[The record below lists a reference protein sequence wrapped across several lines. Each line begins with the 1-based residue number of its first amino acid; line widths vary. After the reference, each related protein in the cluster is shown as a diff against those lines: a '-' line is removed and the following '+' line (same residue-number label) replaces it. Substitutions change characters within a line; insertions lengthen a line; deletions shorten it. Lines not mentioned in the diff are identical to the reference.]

1 MTAGLRGLRAGAVA
15 GIVAFGISL
24 TLVGSASAQTAT
36 TGAILP
42 PVVAPGVAAAQP
54 SFAEPQ
60 TPGVLSASPQSAGD
74 PPVAAIQPPAVAPSV
89 APGVAAV
96 TPAGPFATVAA
107 AVPAGMPRAGSGPLP
122 TASGLSGL
130 VLAGLAAFGLGGA
143 LVERRRAG
151 RHA

>member
-1 MTAGLRGLRAGAVA
+1 MTAGLRGLRAGALSA
-15 GIVAFGISL
+15 MVAFGISV
-24 TLVGSASAQTAT
+24 TLAASASAQTAT
-36 TGAILP
+36 TSAILP

-54 SFAEPQ
+54 SFAEPPI
-60 TPGVLSASPQSAGD
+60 PGVLSASPQRDGD
-74 PPVAAIQPPAVAPSV
+74 PRVAAIQPPAV

-130 VLAGLAAFGLGGA
+130 VLAGLAALGLGGA

-151 RHA
+151 MHA

>member
-1 MTAGLRGLRAGAVA
+1 MTAGLKGLRAGAMA
-15 GIVAFGISL
+15 GIVALGISL

-54 SFAEPQ
+54 TFAEPPI
-60 TPGVLSASPQSAGD
+60 PGVLSASPQSAGE
-74 PPVAAIQPPAVAPSV
+74 PRVAAIQPPPV

-122 TASGLSGL
+122 MASGLSGL
-130 VLAGLAAFGLGGA
+130 VLTGFAVFGLGGA
-143 LVERRRAG
+143 LVEPRRAG
-151 RHA
+151 MHA